1 MFAPI
6 RAGRKAGVRP
16 IVVLLVATVA
26 LTLKQS
32 PAHAQTSIVGYK
44 FESTTAPFAAS
55 TTSGVTATNFTAT
68 VGTLSQVSVGGNG
81 IADIADSGGSVSTQ
95 FTITATQTIT
105 LDRINLAASKT
116 ATGQPADLTIQLSGV
131 SSQTTTLNNAAP
143 HQNDPTVNPPLTFDF
158 ANFTMTSG
166 QSETFAIS
174 SNDVGSPSSLRL
186 DNIDVVTP
194 VPEPS
199 GLGLSGAL
207 AALAAGAL
215 AWRRLGGCRAAPA

>member
-116 ATGQPADLTIQLSGV
+116 ATGQPADLTIQLSGDTWATTSDIASGIHAV
-131 SSQTTTLNNAAP
+131 SNTC
-143 HQNDPTVNPPLTFDF
+143 
-158 ANFTMTSG
+158 
-166 QSETFAIS
+166 SEP
-174 SNDVGSPSSLRL
+174 GR
-186 DNIDVVTP
+186 
-194 VPEPS
+194 
-199 GLGLSGAL
+199 
-207 AALAAGAL
+207 
-215 AWRRLGGCRAAPA
+215 